1 VAAPLL
7 PGFLI
12 TRSRQTFGQPYVGL
26 NLDQRRVGRSLLLRP
41 LRVRHASNG
50 CNGWARETAL
60 VAESFQFHAGVG
72 GSELPVG
79 LDLFLIAAV
88 LSGGDLPGRVGWF
101 IRNEG
106 HSL

>member
-1 VAAPLL
+1 MAAPLL

-12 TRSRQTFGQPYVGL
+12 MRSRQTFGQPYVGL

-50 CNGWARETAL
+50 CNGWARETTL
-60 VAESFQFHAGVG
+60 VAESFEFHAGVG

-79 LDLFLIAAV
+79 LTCFSLRLSCQAATSPV
-88 LSGGDLPGRVGWF
+88 EWAEF
-101 IRNEG
+101 IGNEG